1 LGGKEKKV
9 KPFRSADEV
18 KMEILDLYDKDPRKW
33 HILSGRDG
41 FGHHDIVV
49 MHGTD
54 VWIVKEQLINPY
66 KSVGFAVK
74 TLNKVD
80 PFENIESAQCGIRP
94 VSPTQIAQIIET
106 IQAGKNAHE
115 LLSEIMSQKP
125 ISLHEV
131 RSPAVVQGPVLHVN
145 RPTDFLSIKQYDLEL
160 KLRTEL
166 EKLLMRKHSQT
177 MIPYM

>member
-1 LGGKEKKV
+1 
-9 KPFRSADEV
+9 
-18 KMEILDLYDKDPRKW
+18 MEIIDLYNKDPRKW
-33 HILSGRDG
+33 HILSGRDD
-41 FGHHDIVV
+41 FGYHDIVV

-54 VWIVKEQLINPY
+54 VWIVKEQFINPY
-66 KSVGFAVK
+66 KSVGFSVK
-74 TLNKVD
+74 TLNKVN
-80 PFENIESAQCGIRP
+80 PIEKIETAQCGVRP
-94 VSPTQIAQIIET
+94 VSQRQIEQIIET

-125 ISLHEV
+125 ISLREV
-131 RSPAVVQGPVLHVN
+131 RSAAVVQGPVLHVN
-145 RPTDFLSIKQYDLEL
+145 RPTHFLSPKQHDLEL